1 MTGHRRRSK
10 TVLAVGTLL
19 TLQSALRLFFYYE
32 AVYAGVQLLQPMPP
46 AATMNV
52 VNSVNLAL
60 GLVGLVVVPGLLLMT
75 RWGFWGTVAL
85 SVLTIVFDGV
95 SSATVSLTAFA
106 GLILPVVFLALLLPR
121 RATILAEGRSP

>member
-1 MTGHRRRSK
+1 MTRNGRRSRAI
-10 TVLAVGTLL
+10 LAVGILL
-19 TLQSALRLFFYYE
+19 ILQSALRLFFYYD

-46 AATMNV
+46 AATMNL

-60 GLVGLVVVPGLLLMT
+60 GLVGLALVPGLLLMT

-95 SSATVSLTAFA
+95 SSATVSFTAFA
-106 GLILPVVFLALLLPR
+106 GLILPVIFLALLLPR
-121 RATILAEGRSP
+121 RAAVLTDGRGP